1 MEFRDVP
8 QFNCVNYGD
17 DHMIPIKIET
27 LLEGRKVEQN
37 RIEYKEG
44 FNPSEIVHT
53 ICGYAND
60 IAGVDGGYLVIGVK
74 TENGLPVLPPI
85 GVLDELLDDIQ
96 LKIFQYCNKIEPRYI
111 PKIEIVEYQGV
122 NLVYLK
128 CAAGDAGPYQAP
140 VDVYS
145 KKEAGKEQD
154 RTMKYWIRP
163 ASLTVEAKQSEVA
176 ELFEKFATIPFVDR
190 INSRASMEHIR
201 RGYLEDFIRE
211 SNSSLIEELNVRS
224 LEDLLVSEEVAEEK
238 DEGIAIKNIG
248 LLMFGERPDKLIA
261 GSKIELVR
269 FHDKEAEASDFTEKT
284 FYGPIW
290 KQVRDALDYIKTT
303 VIEEKVV
310 KVDGRAE
317 ADRFFNYPYNA
328 LEEALVNAVLHKN
341 YKEDVPVEIRIYL
354 DQIQIINFPGPDHY
368 IDMEKFA
375 AGKVRARRYRN
386 PKIGEFFKEIDLSE
400 KKSTGISKILRE
412 LKRNG
417 SPLPEFETDAD
428 RTYMITT
435 IRIHERF
442 EIENTNFAQKNERS
456 LSEVLSEVLAQ
467 KDYNKVSA
475 IVSFMEEH
483 GEITPKE
490 AEAVTGKSAAT
501 VRRYFKILTGTR
513 YIVAEGSTNNMVYH
527 IAANLPEDD

>member
-1 MEFRDVP
+1 M
-8 QFNCVNYGD
+8 C
-17 DHMIPIKIET
+17 
-27 LLEGRKVEQN
+27 L
-37 RIEYKEG
+37 
-44 FNPSEIVHT
+44 
-53 ICGYAND
+53 C
-60 IAGVDGGYLVIGVK
+60 YLVIGVK
-74 TENGLPVLPPI
+74 AENGIPVLPPV
-85 GVLDELLDDIQ
+85 GLPSELLDDVQ
-96 LKIFQYCNKIEPRYI
+96 LKIFQYCNKIDPRYI
-111 PKIEIVEYQGV
+111 PKIDVVEYKGV

-145 KKEAGKEQD
+145 KRESGKDQD

-163 ASLTVEAKQSEVA
+163 ASLTTETKQSELV
-176 ELFEKFATIPFVDR
+176 
-190 INSRASMEHIR
+190 
-201 RGYLEDFIRE
+201 
-211 SNSSLIEELNVRS
+211 
-224 LEDLLVSEEVAEEK
+224 EDLLISEEVAEEK

-261 GSKIELVR
+261 GAKIELVR

-290 KQVRDALDYIKTT
+290 KQVKDVLDYIKTN

-328 LEEALVNAVLHKN
+328 LEEAVVNAVLHKN

-354 DQIQIINFPGPDHY
+354 DKILIINFPGPDHY

-386 PKIGEFFKEIDLSE
+386 PKIGEFFKEIELSE

-435 IRIHERF
+435 IKIHEGFDF
-442 EIENTNFAQKNERS
+442 ENFAQKNERS

-467 KDYNKVSA
+467 KDYNKVST

-490 AEAVTGKSAAT
+490 AETITGKSAAT
-501 VRRYFKILTGTR
+501 VRRYFKVLTDTR
-513 YIVAEGSTNNMVYH
+513 YIVAEGNTNNIVYR
-527 IAANLPEDD
+527 IAKDLPKDD

>member
-1 MEFRDVP
+1 
-8 QFNCVNYGD
+8 
-17 DHMIPIKIET
+17 MIPIKIET
-27 LLEGRKVEQN
+27 LLEGRKVERN

-74 TENGLPVLPPI
+74 TENGLPILPPI
-85 GVLDELLDDIQ
+85 GVPDELLDDIQ

-163 ASLTVEAKQSEVA
+163 ASLTVEAKQSEIA
-176 ELFEKFATIPFVDR
+176 ELFEKFASIPFVDR

-224 LEDLLVSEEVAEEK
+224 LEDLLISEEVAEEK

-375 AGKVRARRYRN
+375 VGKVRARRYRN

-417 SPLPEFETDAD
+417 SPLPEFETDVD

-442 EIENTNFAQKNERS
+442 ETENKNFGQKNDRSLTEVLTEVLTKKNYEKVLPLLKYLEKNGKITPQVAEMVIKKSKSTTYRYLTMLVETGYVEVSGNTNNAVYQ
-456 LSEVLSEVLAQ
+456 LS
-467 KDYNKVSA
+467 K
-475 IVSFMEEH
+475 
-483 GEITPKE
+483 G
-490 AEAVTGKSAAT
+490 
-501 VRRYFKILTGTR
+501 
-513 YIVAEGSTNNMVYH
+513 
-527 IAANLPEDD
+527 

>member
-1 MEFRDVP
+1 M
-8 QFNCVNYGD
+8 
-17 DHMIPIKIET
+17 
-27 LLEGRKVEQN
+27 
-37 RIEYKEG
+37 
-44 FNPSEIVHT
+44 
-53 ICGYAND
+53 
-60 IAGVDGGYLVIGVK
+60 
-74 TENGLPVLPPI
+74 
-85 GVLDELLDDIQ
+85 
-96 LKIFQYCNKIEPRYI
+96 
-111 PKIEIVEYQGV
+111 
-122 NLVYLK
+122 YLK
-128 CAAGDAGPYQAP
+128 CAAGEAGPYQAP

-163 ASLTVEAKQSEVA
+163 ASLTVEAKQSEIA
-176 ELFEKFATIPFVDR
+176 ELFEKFASIPFVDR
-190 INSRASMEHIR
+190 INNRASMEHIR

-224 LEDLLVSEEVAEEK
+224 LEDLLISEEVAEEK
-238 DEGIAIKNIG
+238 DEGVAIKNIG

-261 GSKIELVR
+261 GSKSELVR
-269 FHDKEAEASDFTEKT
+269 FHDKEAEASDFTDKT

-417 SPLPEFETDAD
+417 SPMPEFETDAD

-435 IRIHERF
+435 IRIHEGF
-442 EIENTNFAQKNERS
+442 ETGNENFTQKNERS
-456 LSEVLSEVLAQ
+456 LSEV
-467 KDYNKVSA
+467 
-475 IVSFMEEH
+475 
-483 GEITPKE
+483 
-490 AEAVTGKSAAT
+490 
-501 VRRYFKILTGTR
+501 
-513 YIVAEGSTNNMVYH
+513 
-527 IAANLPEDD
+527 

>member
-1 MEFRDVP
+1 
-8 QFNCVNYGD
+8 
-17 DHMIPIKIET
+17 MIPVKIET

-37 RIEYKEG
+37 RIEYKRG
-44 FNPSEIVHT
+44 FNPSDIVHT
-53 ICGYAND
+53 ICAYAND
-60 IAGVDGGYLVIGVK
+60 IAGMDGGYLVIGVK
-74 TENGLPVLPPI
+74 AENGMPSLPPT
-85 GVLDELLDDIQ
+85 GVPNELLDDIQ

-111 PKIEIVEYQGV
+111 PKIEIAEYQGV

-128 CAAGDAGPYQAP
+128 CAAGDAGPYRAP

-145 KKEAGKEQD
+145 KKESGKDQD
-154 RTMKYWIRP
+154 STMKYWIRP
-163 ASLTVEAKQSEVA
+163 ASLTVAAKQGEIA
-176 ELFEKFATIPFVDR
+176 ELFEKFASIPFVDR
-190 INSRASMEHIR
+190 INNRASIEHIR
-201 RGYLEDFIRE
+201 RGYIEDFIRE

-238 DEGIAIKNIG
+238 DEGIVIKNIG
-248 LLMFGERPDKLIA
+248 LLMFGERPDKLVA
-261 GSKIELVR
+261 GTKIELVR
-269 FHDKEAEASDFTEKT
+269 FHDRDAEASDFTEKT

-290 KQVRDALDYIKTT
+290 KQVRDALDYIRTN

-354 DQIQIINFPGPDHY
+354 DQIQIINFPGPEHY

-400 KKSTGISKILRE
+400 KKSTGISKILRALE
-412 LKRNG
+412 RNG

-435 IRIHERF
+435 IKIREGF
-442 EIENTNFAQKNERS
+442 TPENKNFGQKNDRS
-456 LSEVLSEVLAQ
+456 LTEVLTEVLTE
-467 KDYNKVSA
+467 KNYKKVFPIVDYLDKN
-475 IVSFMEEH
+475 M
-483 GEITPKE
+483 EITPQI
-490 AEAVTGKSAAT
+490 AEIIVKKSKSTTYRYLSMLVKTGYVEVS
-501 VRRYFKILTGTR
+501 
-513 YIVAEGSTNNMVYH
+513 GSTNNAIYK
-527 IAANLPEDD
+527 LSKK

>member
-1 MEFRDVP
+1 M
-8 QFNCVNYGD
+8 
-17 DHMIPIKIET
+17 
-27 LLEGRKVEQN
+27 
-37 RIEYKEG
+37 
-44 FNPSEIVHT
+44 
-53 ICGYAND
+53 
-60 IAGVDGGYLVIGVK
+60 
-74 TENGLPVLPPI
+74 
-85 GVLDELLDDIQ
+85 LDDIQ

-111 PKIEIVEYQGV
+111 PKIEIMEYQGA

-163 ASLTVEAKQSEVA
+163 ASLTVEAKQSEIA
-176 ELFEKFATIPFVDR
+176 ELFEKFAAMPFVDR
-190 INSRASMEHIR
+190 INSRVSMDHMR

-224 LEDLLVSEEVAEEK
+224 LEDLLVSE
-238 DEGIAIKNIG
+238 
-248 LLMFGERPDKLIA
+248 
-261 GSKIELVR
+261 
-269 FHDKEAEASDFTEKT
+269 EAEASDFTEKT

-317 ADRFFNYPYNA
+317 AGRFFNYPYNA

-354 DQIQIINFPGPDHY
+354 DQVQIINFPGPDHY

-375 AGKVRARRYRN
+375 AGKVQARRYRN

-417 SPLPEFETDAD
+417 SPMPEFETDVD

-435 IRIHERF
+435 IKIHERF
-442 EIENTNFAQKNERS
+442 EMENENFAQKM
-456 LSEVLSEVLAQ
+456 SEV
-467 KDYNKVSA
+467 
-475 IVSFMEEH
+475 
-483 GEITPKE
+483 
-490 AEAVTGKSAAT
+490 
-501 VRRYFKILTGTR
+501 
-513 YIVAEGSTNNMVYH
+513 
-527 IAANLPEDD
+527 

>member
-1 MEFRDVP
+1 M
-8 QFNCVNYGD
+8 
-17 DHMIPIKIET
+17 
-27 LLEGRKVEQN
+27 
-37 RIEYKEG
+37 
-44 FNPSEIVHT
+44 
-53 ICGYAND
+53 
-60 IAGVDGGYLVIGVK
+60 IGVK
-74 TENGLPVLPPI
+74 TENGLPILPPV
-85 GVLDELLDDIQ
+85 GVPDELLDDIQ

-248 LLMFGERPDKLIA
+248 LLMFWERPDKLIA

-303 VIEEKVV
+303 VIEEKVI

-354 DQIQIINFPGPDHY
+354 DQIQIINFPGPDYY

-412 LKRNG
+412 LKRNS
-417 SPLPEFETDAD
+417 SPMPEFETDAD

-442 EIENTNFAQKNERS
+442 EIENKNFGQKNDRS
-456 LSEVLSEVLAQ
+456 LTEVLAEVLT
-467 KDYNKVSA
+467 KKNYDKVLP
-475 IVSFMEEH
+475 ILKYLDKN
-483 GEITPKE
+483 GKITPQ
-490 AEAVTGKSAAT
+490 
-501 VRRYFKILTGTR
+501 
-513 YIVAEGSTNNMVYH
+513 VAEMVIKKSKSTTYRYLTMLVETGYVEVSGNTNNAVYK
-527 IAANLPEDD
+527 LSKG

>member
-1 MEFRDVP
+1 M
-8 QFNCVNYGD
+8 
-17 DHMIPIKIET
+17 
-27 LLEGRKVEQN
+27 
-37 RIEYKEG
+37 
-44 FNPSEIVHT
+44 
-53 ICGYAND
+53 
-60 IAGVDGGYLVIGVK
+60 
-74 TENGLPVLPPI
+74 
-85 GVLDELLDDIQ
+85 LDDIQ

-111 PKIEIVEYQGV
+111 PKIEIMEYQGA

-163 ASLTVEAKQSEVA
+163 ASLTVEAKQSEIA
-176 ELFEKFATIPFVDR
+176 ELFEKFAAMPFVDR
-190 INSRASMEHIR
+190 INSRVSMDHMR

-224 LEDLLVSEEVAEEK
+224 LEDLLVSE
-238 DEGIAIKNIG
+238 
-248 LLMFGERPDKLIA
+248 
-261 GSKIELVR
+261 
-269 FHDKEAEASDFTEKT
+269 EAEASDFTEKT

-354 DQIQIINFPGPDHY
+354 DQVQIINFPGPDHY

-375 AGKVRARRYRN
+375 AGEVRARRYRN

-417 SPLPEFETDAD
+417 SPMPEFETDVD

-435 IRIHERF
+435 IKIHERF
-442 EIENTNFAQKNERS
+442 EMENENFAQKM
-456 LSEVLSEVLAQ
+456 SEV
-467 KDYNKVSA
+467 
-475 IVSFMEEH
+475 
-483 GEITPKE
+483 
-490 AEAVTGKSAAT
+490 
-501 VRRYFKILTGTR
+501 
-513 YIVAEGSTNNMVYH
+513 
-527 IAANLPEDD
+527 

>member
-1 MEFRDVP
+1 M
-8 QFNCVNYGD
+8 
-17 DHMIPIKIET
+17 
-27 LLEGRKVEQN
+27 
-37 RIEYKEG
+37 
-44 FNPSEIVHT
+44 
-53 ICGYAND
+53 
-60 IAGVDGGYLVIGVK
+60 IGVK
-74 TENGLPVLPPI
+74 TENGLPILPPV
-85 GVLDELLDDIQ
+85 GVPDELLDDIQ

-248 LLMFGERPDKLIA
+248 LLMFWERPDKLIA

-303 VIEEKVV
+303 VIEEKVI

-354 DQIQIINFPGPDHY
+354 DQIQIINFPGPDYY

-412 LKRNG
+412 LKRNS
-417 SPLPEFETDAD
+417 SPMPEFETDAD

-442 EIENTNFAQKNERS
+442 EIENKNFGQKNDRS
-456 LSEVLSEVLAQ
+456 LTEVLTEVLT
-467 KDYNKVSA
+467 KKNYDKVLP
-475 IVSFMEEH
+475 ILKYLDKN
-483 GEITPKE
+483 GKITPQ
-490 AEAVTGKSAAT
+490 
-501 VRRYFKILTGTR
+501 
-513 YIVAEGSTNNMVYH
+513 VAEMVIKKSKSTTYRYLTMLVETGYVEVSGNTNNAVYK
-527 IAANLPEDD
+527 LSKG